1 MFCKIVKGG
10 IMGIKSYKK
19 LRRFRE
25 IIDGKFDVGNPSS
38 FNTQLDVADFLTVKF
53 VCISSGTHE

>member
-1 MFCKIVKGG
+1 
-10 IMGIKSYKK
+10 MGIKSYKK

-38 FNTQLDVADFLTVKF
+38 FNAQLDVADFLTVKF

>member
-1 MFCKIVKGG
+1 
-10 IMGIKSYKK
+10 MGIKSYKK